1 MQVLLL
7 ATDEQKR
14 LAPLADALAAPMVP
28 IVNRP
33 VMAIMLEIVARAGY
47 KQLLV
52 SLHQRGGSIAA
63 YFGAGRRWGAQIEYV
78 MQREAWGDAGA
89 LRWAARLVRETIL
102 VLPAD
107 AVLDLDIAAALAAHQ
122 AAGAQLTLVT
132 ARDPQRAAARPL
144 AADANGRVLASGS
157 TSAAFT
163 GAFLCEPAVL
173 EAIPARTRFDV
184 YADLVPALLAAGAPV
199 QAYATDGYWNPLDSF
214 PAYHEAQRVFLYS
227 AYQPAEGAPQL
238 PTVRYPSIEG
248 HQIAP
253 GIWVGVNHMIHP
265 TARLAAPICI
275 GEGCRIGYGADLGP
289 EAVLG
294 AGVIVDDEATVQ
306 ASTILSRT
314 YVGSL
319 VNVQNRLVRH
329 TTMIDLATSEHT
341 TVVDKFLLADI
352 SPTIV
357 PKRRLARA
365 ADLLVSGVLLI
376 VLLPLLLLVAL
387 VALLA
392 SGQLLSRTTQVGRR
406 RVGRQAGPESFT
418 MVAFQSVRADGT
430 ISRLGRW
437 LRGSEL
443 DRLPQLWN
451 VLKGDL
457 ALVGVKPLAPSEA
470 ADLQEAWH
478 QKRNEHSAGFTG
490 LWYVQAPAD
499 ADLDAVLIAD
509 AYYATTYGA
518 RGNLAILG
526 RTPIVWAR
534 RVAGRIAR
542 RFGRPEFLE
551 HVDTV
556 SSL

>member
-14 LAPLADALAAPMVP
+14 LVPLADALAAPMVP

-33 VMAIMLEIVARAGY
+33 VMATMLEIVVRAGY

-52 SLHQRGGSIAA
+52 SLHQRGGSVAA
-63 YFGAGRRWGAQIEYV
+63 HFGTGRRWGAQLEYV
-78 MQREAWGDAGA
+78 VQREAWGDAGA
-89 LRWAARLVRETIL
+89 LRWAAKLVRETIL

-107 AVLDLDIAAALAAHQ
+107 AVLDLDLAAALTAHQ
-122 AAGAQLTLVT
+122 ASGAQLTLVT
-132 ARDPQRAAARPL
+132 ARDPQRAAARPV
-144 AADANGRVLASGS
+144 AADQTGRVLAAGQAI
-157 TSAAFT
+157 TAFT
-163 GAFLCEPAVL
+163 GAFFCEPAVL
-173 EAIPARTRFDV
+173 ESIPARTCFDV
-184 YADLVPALLAAGAPV
+184 YGDLLPALLAADAPV
-199 QAYATDGYWNPLDSF
+199 YSYTTAGYWNPLDSF
-214 PAYHEAQRVFLYS
+214 QAYHEAQRVFLYS

-238 PTVRYPSIEG
+238 PKVRYPSIEG

-253 GIWVGVNHMIHP
+253 GIWVGINHMIHP

-275 GEGCRIGYGADLGP
+275 GDGCRVGYGADLGP
-289 EAVLG
+289 EVVIG

-306 ASTILSRT
+306 ASTILPRT
-314 YVGSL
+314 YIGNL

-329 TTMIDLATSEHT
+329 TTMVDLATSEHT
-341 TVVDKFLLADI
+341 IVVDKFLLADI

-365 ADLLVSGVLLI
+365 ADLLVSGALLI
-376 VLLPLLLLVAL
+376 VLLPLLLLLGL

-392 SGQLLSRTTQVGRR
+392 SGQALHRTTQVGRR
-406 RVGRQAGPESFT
+406 RTGGRAEPESFT
-418 MVAFQSVRADGT
+418 LFAFQSVRADGT

-451 VLKGDL
+451 VFKGDL
-457 ALVGVKPLAPSEA
+457 ALVGVKPLAPAEA
-470 ADLQEAWH
+470 AYLQEAWH

-509 AYYATTYGA
+509 AYYAATYSA

-534 RVAGRIAR
+534 RVAARVAR

-551 HVDTV
+551 QVDTV